1 MTWHFAFTFKGV
13 WSSGMILASG
23 ARGREFDSRNT
34 PLVLLLIA
42 TLLIYF
48 FPYEKNTQKKV
59 FLSCG
64 NKKTMHQPGIEPGS
78 VPWQGTILP
87 LDHWCLLVELVTII
101 IVILN
106 TMSSMLQF
114 KLFSTYVKESVS
126 CPNIFFVEFKLMSH
140 NTLNQKKEN
149 DNLNHE

>member
-1 MTWHFAFTFKGV
+1 
-13 WSSGMILASG
+13 
-23 ARGREFDSRNT
+23 
-34 PLVLLLIA
+34 
-42 TLLIYF
+42 
-48 FPYEKNTQKKV
+48 
-59 FLSCG
+59 
-64 NKKTMHQPGIEPGS
+64 MHQPGIEPGS

-101 IVILN
+101 ILILN
-106 TMSSMLQF
+106 TMLSMLQF

-149 DNLNHE
+149 DNLNHEWTRPGKSLLTLRLDWTFKYLVLHFFFFEKHICVIFKFIENNASDTNFFTKKFTSWWCGE

>member
-1 MTWHFAFTFKGV
+1 
-13 WSSGMILASG
+13 
-23 ARGREFDSRNT
+23 
-34 PLVLLLIA
+34 
-42 TLLIYF
+42 
-48 FPYEKNTQKKV
+48 
-59 FLSCG
+59 
-64 NKKTMHQPGIEPGS
+64 MHQPGIEPGS

-101 IVILN
+101 ILILN

-149 DNLNHE
+149 DNLNHEWTRPGKSLLTLRLDWTFKYLVLHFFFFEKHICVIFKFIENNARDTNFFIKQFTSWWCGE